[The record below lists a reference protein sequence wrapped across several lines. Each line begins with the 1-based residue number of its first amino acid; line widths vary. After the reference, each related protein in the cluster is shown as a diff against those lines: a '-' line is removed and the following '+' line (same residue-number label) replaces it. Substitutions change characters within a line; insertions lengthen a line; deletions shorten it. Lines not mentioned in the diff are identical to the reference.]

1 MTPTSVE
8 QTEQQTCLNVSI
20 LVECASSPSNPSF
33 PLFLFLDLEV
43 FCFKT
48 LSFPILQFTTNTA
61 LYWVKYFSCLQEAQS
76 YQLPTNIPMN
86 KNKSTFIYFI

>member
-8 QTEQQTCLNVSI
+8 QTEQQTCLNVSP
-20 LVECASSPSNPSF
+20 LVELVSFLSNLSL

-48 LSFPILQFTTNTA
+48 LSFPILQFATNTA
-61 LYWVKYFSCLQEAQS
+61 LYWVKYFSCLQETKEGQS
-76 YQLPTNIPMN
+76 F
-86 KNKSTFIYFI
+86 KS